1 MLIDLMILSH
11 KFQIIEMQVLCE
23 QEVQFSCENFNKLYD
38 YFRNSETH
46 RFREQFLKFFIIHAQ
61 DVMKIMPIG
70 KV

>member
-1 MLIDLMILSH
+1 
-11 KFQIIEMQVLCE
+11 MQVLCE
-23 QEVQFSCENFNKLYD
+23 QEVQISCENFNKLYD

-61 DVMKIMPIG
+61 DVIKIMPIG